1 MILIL
6 AYLLQF
12 FGVDPLQAGNAVQL
26 LIVLGLT
33 LGWIST
39 YVFRVSNKEMTYAKQ
54 LQDYESKVLEVCDH
68 HVTLTLRD
76 SVCIKYICNNV
87 ALFLIFGIWQKRLE
101 SLTEAE
107 IQVLLEQVEEEKR
120 LLEKEWA
127 GVTECYCDMYKEK
140 LWANLPTKCNLISK
154 LR

>member
-1 MILIL
+1 M

-68 HVTLTLRD
+68 HVTLN
-76 SVCIKYICNNV
+76 S
-87 ALFLIFGIWQKRLE
+87 QRL
-101 SLTEAE
+101 SL
-107 IQVLLEQVEEEKR
+107 
-120 LLEKEWA
+120 
-127 GVTECYCDMYKEK
+127 
-140 LWANLPTKCNLISK
+140 
-154 LR
+154 